1 MSTGEREAAS
11 EETGRHE
18 MGGDGAGKI
27 EGYDFEGEGEGEG
40 EDREGWGG
48 FYFSH
53 MRMPSPPLIPGFEEE
68 LLFEA
73 SEAGGSEQGGGG
85 RGADGGGGEGCEYE
99 DEDMLSLVYDPILMC
114 YYERT
119 SGRYFQLKEN
129 LVGGQLYPTFHAE

>member
-1 MSTGEREAAS
+1 M
-11 EETGRHE
+11 GR
-18 MGGDGAGKI
+18 DGAGKI
-27 EGYDFEGEGEGEG
+27 GGYDIPQ
-40 EDREGWGG
+40 EGWGG

-53 MRMPSPPLIPGFEEE
+53 MQMPSPPLIPGCEEE

-85 RGADGGGGEGCEYE
+85 RGADGGPGDGCEYE
-99 DEDMLSLVYDPILMC
+99 DEDMLSLVYNPILMC

-129 LVGGQLYPTFHAE
+129 VVGGQLYPTFHAEELQSDAMSTQRIVNGPSTGAVV

>member
-1 MSTGEREAAS
+1 VSLCIVLSYRRRRRSYSSNSS
-11 EETGRHE
+11 ERHE
-18 MGGDGAGKI
+18 MGRDGAGKI
-27 EGYDFEGEGEGEG
+27 GGYDIPQ
-40 EDREGWGG
+40 EGWGG

-53 MRMPSPPLIPGFEEE
+53 MQMPSPPLIPGCEEE

-85 RGADGGGGEGCEYE
+85 RGADGGGGDGCEYE
-99 DEDMLSLVYDPILMC
+99 DEDMLSLVYNPILMC

-129 LVGGQLYPTFHAE
+129 VVGGQMYPTFHAE